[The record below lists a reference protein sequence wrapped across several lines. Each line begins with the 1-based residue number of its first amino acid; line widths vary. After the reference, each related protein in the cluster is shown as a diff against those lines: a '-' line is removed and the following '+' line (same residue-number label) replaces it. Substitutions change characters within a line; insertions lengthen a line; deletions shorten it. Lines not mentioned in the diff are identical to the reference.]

1 MIYHGL
7 TEPDMSHFEPPVKDM
22 LFALDE
28 FIGLEKLNQLEGL
41 DQEIDREFL
50 SSIYISAAEIASE
63 VIAPTNVDGDR
74 LGVILKDGK
83 IEVPPGY
90 KEAYE
95 AYISGGWPT
104 LSFNPNFGGQGLP
117 SLVSMPINEM
127 VMAAN
132 FSWAHLVLLTNSA
145 IRAVESHAEKSL
157 QDLYLGKLIS
167 GEYSGTMNLTEPQA
181 GSDLSVLNTSAAQ
194 SGDHYKITGQKIF
207 ITWGEH
213 DISENIIHLVLARLP
228 DAPEGVKGISLFLV
242 PKYLVNDDGSLG
254 KRNNLQAVSIEHKLG
269 IHGCATCVMSFE
281 DATGYL
287 IGEVNQGLSC
297 MFTMMNDARIGV
309 ACESVAIAERAYQQ
323 ALSYAKERVQ
333 GRSSDQS
340 ERVTIIHHP
349 DVRRMLLK
357 MRSQIEVMRILVYLN
372 TLELDLAANNQQH
385 RLRADLLTPI
395 TKGWCSELCQEITSI
410 GLQIHGGMGYVEE
423 TGAAQHFRDSRIT
436 TIYEGTTGIQANDL
450 IGRKVI
456 GDQGQELRKLIADIS
471 SEVNALDPQ
480 EQRLQ
485 LIKESMIHSIA
496 VVEKSLDYILQE
508 QPNDPFLAGS
518 VSYSFLMMVGTFMGG
533 WIATRSAALA
543 IKKLKNTQDSE
554 FYEAKLVSSTFFI
567 EQSLP
572 LVDAYSRSLMSGS
585 VSTMTLSEDQF

>member
-95 AYISGGWPT
+95 SYISGGWPT

-287 IGEVNQGLSC
+287 VGEVNQGLSC